1 MATATMQGQPLQGL
15 SAGGMYAD
23 PQDTTDYMDE
33 GVLEAKANEPDSE
46 HGQFGSQHL
55 GYQGTIPSESP
66 FSDVAVYDAGFSSE
80 AYTGTDYPVPGDM
93 LDHTPTSHTAPYPRG
108 IVQPNWGNP
117 DAYELVGDQM
127 VALHQPDQG
136 GVRSYLGDAPGGHES
151 PVNWTADRYDAPN
164 QNILQKL
171 TGQIKMAFAG
181 TASGKGNSSG
191 AGGSNADPDQ
201 GYGVVNSMP
210 EFNTG
215 HSIRNVQHDSMH
227 FDYTNTH
234 GEQNVPFPG
243 RHPVQQAQF
252 AGPDS
257 PYYEMGANQGGQ
269 VPWEGRI
276 GYPSQYVQP
285 PEVTVLPPSSDYAD
299 VWTSY

>member
-1 MATATMQGQPLQGL
+1 MATATYQGRPLGGLQG
-15 SAGGMYAD
+15 MYPD
-23 PQDTTDYMDE
+23 PQDVTDYMDE

-46 HGQFGSQHL
+46 HGQYGSQAI
-55 GYQGTIPSESP
+55 GYSGTIPTESP
-66 FSDVAVYDAGFSSE
+66 FENVAVYDAGFSGE
-80 AYTGTDYPVPGDM
+80 YEGTDYLESGDS

-108 IVQPNWGNP
+108 IAQPDWGNP

-127 VALHQPDQG
+127 MALHQPALG
-136 GVRSYLGDAPGGHES
+136 GVEKNVRQS
-151 PVNWTADRYDAPN
+151 PSGREQAVNWTADRYDAPN
-164 QNILQKL
+164 QSVLQKI
-171 TGQIKMAFAG
+171 TGQMRMLFAG
-181 TASGKGNSSG
+181 TAAGKGNSSG
-191 AGGSNADPDQ
+191 AGGSNADVDQ
-201 GYGVVNSMP
+201 GYGVNNSMA

-243 RHPVQQAQF
+243 RHPIQQAQF

-257 PYYEMGANQGGQ
+257 PYFEMGANQGGQ

-276 GYPSQYVQP
+276 SYPTEYVQA
-285 PEVTVLPPSSDYAD
+285 PEVTIVAQQNYAD
-299 VWTSY
+299 VFTDW